1 MSYYLELTKD
11 LRTNDHLIVH
21 FKKPPQAVSTSTI
34 SRRCKTIPGKTDIGI
49 EKCLSYFT
57 RSASASKTKIRGLS
71 LSEINNERQAN
82 IQKIWSYKLTENS
95 L

>member
-1 MSYYLELTKD
+1 M
-11 LRTNDHLIVH
+11 
-21 FKKPPQAVSTSTI
+21 
-34 SRRCKTIPGKTDIGI
+34 PGKTDIDI
-49 EKCLSYFT
+49 EKCLSHFT

-82 IQKIWSYKLTENS
+82 IPKMWSYKLTENS

>member
-1 MSYYLELTKD
+1 M
-11 LRTNDHLIVH
+11 
-21 FKKPPQAVSTSTI
+21 
-34 SRRCKTIPGKTDIGI
+34 PGKTDIGI

-57 RSASASKTKIRGLS
+57 RSASASTTKIRGLS

>member
-1 MSYYLELTKD
+1 M
-11 LRTNDHLIVH
+11 
-21 FKKPPQAVSTSTI
+21 
-34 SRRCKTIPGKTDIGI
+34 PGKTDIGI